1 MLSCIVWINIYLHFE
16 DNILNR
22 SLYNDDFNQSQE
34 SSLLKTLWEKCWK
47 RAFCNFPATL
57 FSTKCKCMYPLFYRA
72 WLVYLQCEKDWNE
85 SNQAYKVPLLQIGYV
100 TNMAK

>member
-1 MLSCIVWINIYLHFE
+1 MTLIDHRKAAFEKHCGKNAGNVHFV
-16 DNILNR
+16 I
-22 SLYNDDFNQSQE
+22 
-34 SSLLKTLWEKCWK
+34 
-47 RAFCNFPATL
+47 FPATL
-57 FSTKCKCMYPLFYRA
+57 FSTKCKCMNPVFYRA